1 MNCVENMEKGW
12 LDYIDKI
19 YDKGNVELVITKRV
33 KEGLVKVIER
43 KILAGEIKADALE
56 QGLTAFLLKEDT
68 LAFIRERQPEVS
80 CVPES
85 VISEIK
91 NYFKE
96 NIPNCQ
102 PTEVFRS
109 SNHPNDAYLY
119 SIVGKNAN
127 RSYSCWTAY
136 NAATGSLNHGHYGI
150 PEKEDAI
157 DILSEYYHDI
167 TDERE
172 KYNMNCSKVEIV
184 PEQIGV
190 EQEEMVVAQ
199 VVQFRQRRL
208 GR

>member
-1 MNCVENMEKGW
+1 MENMEKEL

-19 YDKGNVELVITKRV
+19 YDKGNEELIITKRV

-43 KILAGEIKADALE
+43 KILAGEIGADALE

-91 NYFKE
+91 KYFKE

-127 RSYSCWTAY
+127 GSYSCWTAY
-136 NAATGSLNHGHYGI
+136 NAATGSLNHGHYGMA
-150 PEKEDAI
+150 EKEDAI
-157 DILSEYYHDI
+157 DILSEYFHDI

-190 EQEEMVVAQ
+190 EQEGIGTLAQ
-199 VVQFRQRRL
+199 VVQFRQRR

>member
-1 MNCVENMEKGW
+1 MENMAKEL

-19 YDKGNVELVITKRV
+19 YDREKVELVITKRV

-43 KILAGEIKADALE
+43 KILAGELKVDALE
-56 QGLTAFLLKEDT
+56 QGLTFFLLKEDT

-80 CVPES
+80 RVPEI

-91 NYFKE
+91 KYFKE

-127 RSYSCWTAY
+127 GSYSCWTAY
-136 NAATGSLNHGHYGI
+136 NAATGSLNHGHYGM
-150 PEKEDAI
+150 PKKEDAI
-157 DILSEYYHDI
+157 GILSEYFHDI

-172 KYNMNCSKVEIV
+172 KYNMGCSKVEIV

-190 EQEEMVVAQ
+190 EQERMVVAR